1 VVPQERV
8 ISQAGLRFL
17 TVDRIAGVGLSILK
31 HDKNFQVNVPRAG
44 QSLES
49 RQQEQKQFLFFL
61 LVISMN
67 EPDCDLRLHLRV
79 ARGKLRLSVENKE
92 FF

>member
-8 ISQAGLRFL
+8 ISQAGLRLL

-44 QSLES
+44 QSLE
-49 RQQEQKQFLFFL
+49 QEQKQFLFFL

>member
-8 ISQAGLRFL
+8 ISQAGLRLL

-67 EPDCDLRLHLRV
+67 EPDCDLRHLRV